1 MKEYEINTNTIAL
14 IPVNKECTKVIEE
27 KNTFLVKMSAMKII
41 KRSCEYFGSSYLG
54 RHEGTKYLTG
64 ISHKSPIIIEESR
77 NLIYFPTISPRLEN
91 CLWISLRHILKY
103 KEENGK
109 SLIFFENGQKLL
121 VDVSYGSFD
130 NQYLHATKLDSILN
144 KRKKS
149 KNNYF

>member
-1 MKEYEINTNTIAL
+1 MKEYEINDKTIAL
-14 IPVNKECTKVIEE
+14 IPIDKDCTRVIEE
-27 KNTFLVKMSAMKII
+27 NNTFIIKMNTMKII
-41 KRSCEYFGSSYLG
+41 KRSCEFFGSSYIG

-77 NLIYFPTISPRLEN
+77 NLIYFPTISPRLDN
-91 CLWISLRHILKY
+91 CLWLSLKHISKY

-121 VDVSYGSFD
+121 VDLSYSSFD

-144 KRKKS
+144 KRKI
-149 KNNYF
+149 Y